1 MWERQIVMVRSVL
14 YAMLL
19 GIGHPQ
25 LTHELLVTLMA
36 EATGIVNSRPIATI
50 PSDTNEPQPLTPA
63 MLLTM
68 KTHPLKPSPGHFVP
82 QTSTLVT
89 CGEERSIWPTSFGSV
104 GEESI
109 WRTCRGELSGRIVSA
124 ISPLG
129 K

>member
-1 MWERQIVMVRSVL
+1 MWERQIVMARSVL

-25 LTHELLVTLMA
+25 LNHELLVTLMA

-68 KTHPLKPSPGHFVP
+68 KTHPLTPSPGHFVP
-82 QTSTLVT
+82 RPL
-89 CGEERSIWPTSFGSV
+89 RS
-104 GEESI
+104 
-109 WRTCRGELSGRIVSA
+109 
-124 ISPLG
+124 
-129 K
+129 